1 MAAKALI
8 VLVAFPVLAHAVFM
22 AASLVL
28 GLMLPTVLP
37 LAGDWA
43 DLLSKG
49 VMVATVVVALRISFN
64 VCRRLWPTPAVK
76 PS

>member
-8 VLVAFPVLAHAVFM
+8 VLVAFPMLAHAVFI

-43 DLLSKG
+43 DLLGKG
-49 VMVATVVVALRISFN
+49 VMVATVLVALRISFN
-64 VCRRLWPTPAVK
+64 VCRRLWPTPVVK

>member
-1 MAAKALI
+1 MAAKTII

-22 AASLVL
+22 AVSLVL

-43 DLLSKG
+43 ELLRKS
-49 VMVATVVVALRISFN
+49 VMVATLLVALRISFN
-64 VCRRLWPTPAVK
+64 VCRRLWPTPAIK